1 MHNFMFWVYFDTLE
15 VNFLTSTKQIIFGW
29 FSRQQSKSAQ
39 DKKEETNEENKGNV
53 VESSAPDVVD
63 ASSESDDEFFPTTSE
78 QLSDE
83 DETKSEVTDD
93 PASESVKVGSSES
106 RGTLEIFDSLVGGFR
121 NRAQDE

>member
-1 MHNFMFWVYFDTLE
+1 MHNFMFWVYFYTLV
-15 VNFLTSTKQIIFGW
+15 VNFLTSTKQIMFGW

-39 DKKEETNEENKGNV
+39 DKKEEKNEENEGSV
-53 VESSAPDVVD
+53 VESSAPDVAE
-63 ASSESDDEFFPTTSE
+63 ASSESDDEFFPTSE
-78 QLSDE
+78 RLSDE
-83 DETKSEVTDD
+83 DETNSEVTDD

>member
-1 MHNFMFWVYFDTLE
+1 MHNFMFWVYFDTLV
-15 VNFLTSTKQIIFGW
+15 VNFLTSTKQIMFGW

-39 DKKEETNEENKGNV
+39 DKKEEKNEENKGSV
-53 VESSAPDVVD
+53 VESSVPDVAE

-78 QLSDE
+78 RLSDE
-83 DETKSEVTDD
+83 DETKVKDD
-93 PASESVKVGSSES
+93 PVSESVKVGSSES

>member
-1 MHNFMFWVYFDTLE
+1 M
-15 VNFLTSTKQIIFGW
+15 FGW

-39 DKKEETNEENKGNV
+39 DKKEEKNEENKGSV
-53 VESSAPDVVD
+53 VESSAPDVAE
-63 ASSESDDEFFPTTSE
+63 ASSESDDEFFPATSE
-78 QLSDE
+78 RLSDE

-93 PASESVKVGSSES
+93 PVSDSVKVGSSES